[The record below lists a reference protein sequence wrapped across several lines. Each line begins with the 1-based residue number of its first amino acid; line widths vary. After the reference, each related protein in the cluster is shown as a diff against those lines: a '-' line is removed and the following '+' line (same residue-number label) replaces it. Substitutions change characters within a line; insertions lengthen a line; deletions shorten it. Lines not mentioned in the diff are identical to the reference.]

1 VDTGTKTLINYSI
14 EIQNDHLII
23 IVQRQVSFNEID
35 MTKSAI
41 DSNIVDEQSN
51 DRISRIHLR
60 LQQLENRYGYSCRP
74 LEGDNGYTSFDSQN
88 CVHDLATDDDH
99 NHHGDNNNTK
109 NIETRVRELE
119 QQFIRNYHSPHHN
132 NMKTA
137 ATVPPA
143 TSVNNHQSVVVE
155 HYTTM
160 KEIHEL
166 LEDLSPG
173 TALTYQKQIVAP
185 LVYRR
190 QEILASS
197 DTYRQDMHR
206 MAQILNLL
214 TIEQNPEKDHT
225 RSNKVSIS
233 EAQVVHAPIIVETT
247 KGLSPEEETKLQTIS
262 NAVLDIQRRIQIA
275 STKFDHI
282 ADHYSNLI
290 LATSEKIVLIE
301 EEIQLREQSKE
312 SPAI

>member
-1 VDTGTKTLINYSI
+1 MYRIRPKRPFN
-14 EIQNDHLII
+14 
-23 IVQRQVSFNEID
+23 SFKEKD

-41 DSNIVDEQSN
+41 DSNIVDEQTN

-60 LQQLENRYGYSCRP
+60 LQQLENRYGCCRP
-74 LEGDNGYTSFDSQN
+74 LEDDHGYTSFDSQN
-88 CVHDLATDDDH
+88 CVVHDLADDH
-99 NHHGDNNNTK
+99 HHHGDNNHTK
-109 NIETRVRELE
+109 CNIETRVRELE
-119 QQFIRNYHSPHHN
+119 QQFIRNNHSPHH

-137 ATVPPA
+137 ATVPSA
-143 TSVNNHQSVVVE
+143 TSVNNHHQSVVVE
-155 HYTTM
+155 QYTTM
-160 KEIHEL
+160 KEIDDL

-206 MAQILNLL
+206 MTQIMNLL
-214 TIEQNPEKDHT
+214 TIAQNNPEKDYN
-225 RSNKVSIS
+225 RSSKVSIS

-247 KGLSPEEETKLQTIS
+247 KGLSPEEETKLLTIS
-262 NAVLDIQRRIQIA
+262 NAILDIQRRIQIA

>member
-1 VDTGTKTLINYSI
+1 MYRISV
-14 EIQNDHLII
+14 QNDHLII
-23 IVQRQVSFNEID
+23 VQRQVRYKEKD

-41 DSNIVDEQSN
+41 DSNIVDDEQSN

-60 LQQLENRYGYSCRP
+60 LRQLENRYGCRCRP
-74 LEGDNGYTSFDSQN
+74 LEGGDDDGYTSFDSPN
-88 CVHDLATDDDH
+88 CVGHDLADDDH
-99 NHHGDNNNTK
+99 HHHGDNHTK

-119 QQFIRNYHSPHHN
+119 QQFIRNNHSPHQ

-137 ATVPPA
+137 ATVPST
-143 TSVNNHQSVVVE
+143 TSVNNHHQSFVVE
-155 HYTTM
+155 QYTTM
-160 KEIHEL
+160 KEIDEL

-197 DTYRQDMHR
+197 DTYRHDMHR
-206 MAQILNLL
+206 MTQILNLL
-214 TIEQNPEKDHT
+214 TIEQNLEKDHN
-225 RSNKVSIS
+225 RSSMVSIS

-247 KGLSPEEETKLQTIS
+247 KGLSPEEETKLLTIS
-262 NAVLDIQRRIQIA
+262 NAILDIQRRIQIA

-290 LATSEKIVLIE
+290 LATSEKMVLIE

>member
-1 VDTGTKTLINYSI
+1 
-14 EIQNDHLII
+14 
-23 IVQRQVSFNEID
+23 

-41 DSNIVDEQSN
+41 DSNIVDEQAN
-51 DRISRIHLR
+51 ERISRIHLR
-60 LQQLENRYGYSCRP
+60 LRQLENRYGC
-74 LEGDNGYTSFDSQN
+74 FDSPN
-88 CVHDLATDDDH
+88 CVGHDSADDDH
-99 NHHGDNNNTK
+99 HHHGDNHTM

-119 QQFIRNYHSPHHN
+119 QQFNNNHTKCNIELRVRELEQQFIRNNHSPHH

-137 ATVPPA
+137 ATVPST
-143 TSVNNHQSVVVE
+143 TSVNNHHQSVVVE
-155 HYTTM
+155 QYTTM
-160 KEIHEL
+160 KEIDDL

-197 DTYRQDMHR
+197 DTYRHDMHR
-206 MAQILNLL
+206 MTQILNLL
-214 TIEQNPEKDHT
+214 TIAQNNPEKDYN
-225 RSNKVSIS
+225 RSSKVSIS

-262 NAVLDIQRRIQIA
+262 NAILDIQRRIQIA